1 MTGIDDDRR
10 EASVSSN
17 GKSSYVMVVI
27 INFNSGAYLTQ
38 AVEALKAQTYRSFT
52 IVVVD
57 NASTDDSLAR
67 MRQRFPDIKVIDAG
81 ENLGFAGGNNL
92 AVRQCGNSIDW
103 IALLNPDAFPERDW
117 LSHLILAADE
127 NPDFSCFASRVVF
140 DSDTAK
146 LDGAGDDYHV
156 SGFAWRRG
164 QGLGAGSQSAE
175 CEVFMASATAALYR
189 RAAFEHAGGFDERYF
204 CYYEDV
210 DLGVRLRLLQYRSW
224 YVADAVVRH
233 VGSGITGKGSAF
245 VARHTQRNRIW
256 TYVKDMPTPWI
267 WFLLP
272 LHILY
277 QAMALLHYARQGHL
291 GPALRGTLEALQGLL
306 PILES
311 RRSIQ
316 GNRRASWREFSRTM
330 RWSLLAPLFRK

>member
-1 MTGIDDDRR
+1 MTGNDDDRD
-10 EASVSSN
+10 EATVVLN
-17 GKSSYVMVVI
+17 GKASHVTVVI
-27 INFNSGAYLTQ
+27 VNFNSGDYLAR
-38 AVEALKAQTYRSFT
+38 AVEALKAQTYRAFT
-52 IVVVD
+52 TVVVD
-57 NASTDDSLAR
+57 NASTDDSLSR
-67 MRQRFPDIKVIDAG
+67 MREHFPDVKVINATQ
-81 ENLGFAGGNNL
+81 NLGFAGGNNL
-92 AVRQCGNSIDW
+92 AVSQCGNSEW
-103 IALLNPDAFPERDW
+103 IALLNPDAFPDRGW
-117 LSHLILAADE
+117 LNHLLLAAAA
-127 NPDFSCFASRVVF
+127 NPDFSCFASHIVF
-140 DSDTAK
+140 DSNPAK
-146 LDGAGDDYHV
+146 LDGAGDEYHV

-164 QGLGAGSQSAE
+164 QGLGAASQFAD

-189 RAAFEHAGGFDERYF
+189 KAAFEHAGGFDERYF

-210 DLGVRLRLLQYRSW
+210 DLGVRLRLLKYRSW

-267 WFLLP
+267 WLLLP
-272 LHILY
+272 LHIFY
-277 QAMALLHYARQGHL
+277 QTLALLHYTRQGRL
-291 GPALRGTLEALQGLL
+291 KAALHGTLEALQGLP

-316 GNRRASWREFSRTM
+316 NGRRASWKEFTRTM